1 MKKNSGNNGGE
12 KMQLYRWRA
21 RSRAGKLYQG
31 SYLADSKQE
40 VAAFLRDNY
49 DYITG
54 IEEVQSFVDKVS
66 RCFNSGKVQDK
77 ERGRFFQQLAA
88 MLGSGIPLCRALE
101 LLKTRCPVSLTESCV
116 LLISELQSGKAL
128 SAAMKKQGH
137 IFEPVVVSVIEAG
150 EQGGILQEMLT
161 ELAAYYGQKTET
173 ARFLKNICLYP
184 CLVLTL
190 SITACCLFMF
200 KLLPLFADL
209 YQSFDLIPTLPLQLM
224 LMLRGF
230 AVKYWLAAGSFA
242 VFTVYYLWC
251 KRSYLME
258 KICCLPFIAGYRQI
272 FLEIRFCKILSLLLY
287 SGISLPVA
295 IKTAAA
301 GTADKILIKKAML
314 FADAIVRGSDI
325 TKAAATASPLL
336 SALTIEFLIVGESSG
351 TLAAMLKEAAL
362 LLEQDFTANLKNIK
376 VLLEPVLLI
385 IIAAI
390 IGAMIFIVASPLLK
404 FLTEIPEYE

>member
-1 MKKNSGNNGGE
+1 
-12 KMQLYRWRA
+12 
-21 RSRAGKLYQG
+21 
-31 SYLADSKQE
+31 
-40 VAAFLRDNY
+40 
-49 DYITG
+49 
-54 IEEVQSFVDKVS
+54 
-66 RCFNSGKVQDK
+66 
-77 ERGRFFQQLAA
+77 
-88 MLGSGIPLCRALE
+88 
-101 LLKTRCPVSLTESCV
+101 
-116 LLISELQSGKAL
+116 
-128 SAAMKKQGH
+128 
-137 IFEPVVVSVIEAG
+137 
-150 EQGGILQEMLT
+150 
-161 ELAAYYGQKTET
+161 
-173 ARFLKNICLYP
+173 
-184 CLVLTL
+184 
-190 SITACCLFMF
+190 
-200 KLLPLFADL
+200 
-209 YQSFDLIPTLPLQLM
+209 
-224 LMLRGF
+224 
-230 AVKYWLAAGSFA
+230 
-242 VFTVYYLWC
+242 
-251 KRSYLME
+251 ME

-301 GTADKILIKKAML
+301 GTADKVLIKKAIL